1 MPYINLQEA
10 SEVTGKS
17 VRTIR
22 RLCNL
27 PESKKYITYEDGK
40 LLVEVSFLEGKYPM
54 VNRPNPGIPSK
65 NGIGQTHAIAM
76 QEPVPDGNPQG
87 PDKLLHE
94 IELLKLE
101 LKFQA
106 QLTQEKEQ
114 QIEILKRSLLML
126 GEGQRNEPTP
136 EPQPDALKQEPRL
149 VEKKKRWWP
158 W

>member
-22 RLCNL
+22 RLCNS
-27 PESKKYITYEDGK
+27 PESKEYTTYEDGK
-40 LLVEVSFLEGKYPM
+40 LLVEVSFLERNYPM
-54 VNRPNPGIPSK
+54 VNKPNHGISPK
-65 NGIGQTHAIAM
+65 NGIGQTHAMAS
-76 QEPVPDGNPQG
+76 QTPLPDGNPQN
-87 PDKLLHE
+87 PEKLLHE

-101 LKFQA
+101 LRHQA
-106 QLTQEKEQ
+106 QITHEKEQ

-126 GEGQRNEPTP
+126 GEGQKGEPAPEAQP
-136 EPQPDALKQEPRL
+136 EPLEQEPL
-149 VEKKKRWWP
+149 PVEKKKRWWP